1 MSDRRMRQSAS
12 ERISSGAIWAVL
24 GVACALVILP
34 LVFMVTASMMEARQ
48 ITSLPYPW
56 IPEGFKWQNFTLA
69 LAGGDGNYLFL
80 RNIFNSL
87 LVCTAVTLST
97 VALAALTGYGLAKFR
112 FKGRNFVFLLIMGTM
127 MIPFET
133 IMIPLYMVVLG
144 LNLQNSYAGLVVPFL
159 LNAFGVFLMR
169 QYLITFPDE
178 ILAAARIDGAGE
190 GRIFTRIIV
199 ANCGPAIAT
208 LSILT
213 FRTQWDNLL
222 WPLLVSQD
230 EAMKTIPAY
239 IVKFAAE
246 KTADEGA
253 MMAVAVI
260 ASLPIIVLFFT
271 LSKYFV
277 GGSAVYSSG
286 KE

>member
-1 MSDRRMRQSAS
+1 MS
-12 ERISSGAIWAVL
+12 ERRVRMSVPERVSDLVIWGVL
-24 GVACALVILP
+24 GLACALVVLP
-34 LVFMVTASMMEARQ
+34 LGFMATASFMEARQ

-56 IPEGFKWQNFTLA
+56 VPSSFHWQNFALA
-69 LAGGDGNYLFL
+69 LAGGDGQYLFL
-80 RNIFNSL
+80 RNIFNSV
-87 LVCTAVTLST
+87 LVCTLVTLST

-112 FKGRNFVFLLIMGTM
+112 FKGRNLVFLAIMGTM

-144 LNLQNSYAGLVVPFL
+144 LNLQNTYAGLVVPFL

-190 GRIFTRIIV
+190 GRIFARIV
-199 ANCGPAIAT
+199 AANSGPAVAT
-208 LSILT
+208 LAILT
-213 FRTQWDNLL
+213 FRSQWDNLL
-222 WPLLVSQD
+222 WPLLVAQ
-230 EAMKTIPAY
+230 EEQMKTIPAY

-260 ASLPIIVLFFT
+260 ASLPILVLFFT

>member
-1 MSDRRMRQSAS
+1 MTDRPTKQSTGEAFANV
-12 ERISSGAIWAVL
+12 AIWAFL
-24 GVACALVILP
+24 GVACALVVLP
-34 LVFMVTASMMEARQ
+34 LVFMATASLMEARQ

-56 IPEGFKWQNFTLA
+56 IPEGIKVENFTLA
-69 LAGGDGNYLFL
+69 LAGGDGSYLFL

-87 LVCTAVTLST
+87 LVCTLVTVST
-97 VALAALTGYGLAKFR
+97 VGLAALTGYGLAKFR
-112 FKGRNFVFLLIMGTM
+112 FRGRNLVFLLVMGTM

-144 LNLQNSYAGLVVPFL
+144 LNLQNTYAGLVVPFL
-159 LNAFGVFLMR
+159 VNAFGVFLMR
-169 QYLITFPDE
+169 QYLVTYPDE

-190 GRIFTRIIV
+190 GRIFARV
-199 ANCGPAIAT
+199 VLPNCVPAIAT

-222 WPLLVSQD
+222 WPLLVAQG
-230 EAMKTIPAY
+230 EEMKTIPAY